1 MAPVL
6 STLPMAMT
14 VLSRL
19 TVWGNHCCEQL
30 KWGPWN
36 MSHSRHGQSG
46 LWSASEPLWA
56 SDTHL
61 CIHPAEVQAD
71 DRWSPAMDSNE
82 HHTAPMPGST
92 CSLWHV
98 FLLPLRPVK
107 VRKQR
112 FPNSIF
118 CKYHT
123 SKIVLL
129 GCRSS
134 SSQWW
139 QRMTRHTVHSV
150 ATVRSMA
157 TVGNLQQAGNG
168 GSYVFLG
175 NLGFGFSLWAVT
187 WPSFYTHVPWDSAF
201 APWSTQKTESQ
212 SRQMKLSGRW
222 EASPTRGDQRDP
234 ERDCPVICL
243 NCALKKTTPSGCLF
257 EGWDFPRK

>member
-201 APWSTQKTESQ
+201 CTLEHPKDGIPEQANETF
-212 SRQMKLSGRW
+212 W
-222 EASPTRGDQRDP
+222 EMRSFPHQGGPAGPREGLP
-234 ERDCPVICL
+234 C
-243 NCALKKTTPSGCLF
+243 NLF
-257 EGWDFPRK
+257 ELRPEEDNTLWLPFWRMRFS